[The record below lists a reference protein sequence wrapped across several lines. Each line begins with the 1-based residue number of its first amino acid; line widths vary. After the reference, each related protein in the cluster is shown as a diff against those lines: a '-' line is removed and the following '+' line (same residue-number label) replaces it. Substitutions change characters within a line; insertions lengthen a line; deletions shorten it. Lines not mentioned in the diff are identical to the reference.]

1 MKEAHEQ
8 HVIVIGGGLS
18 GLTAANQILKKKPN
32 TRVTVL
38 EANDYLG
45 GRTKS
50 IVLNG
55 CTFDEGAEFIGA
67 TQHHT
72 I

>member
-1 MKEAHEQ
+1 M
-8 HVIVIGGGLS
+8 IIIGGGLS
-18 GLTAANQILKKKPN
+18 GLTAANQILKKKPK
-32 TRVTVL
+32 TKITVL

-55 CTFDEGAEFIGA
+55 CTFD
-67 TQHHT
+67 
-72 I
+72 

>member
-1 MKEAHEQ
+1 M
-8 HVIVIGGGLS
+8 VVIGGGLS
-18 GLTAANQILKKKPN
+18 GLTAANEILKKKPN
-32 TRVTVL
+32 TRITVL

-50 IVLNG
+50 VVIND

-67 TQHHT
+67 TQHHVVELAH
-72 I
+72 